1 MTAHEGPYRIEVDG
15 SARRDLERLPHK
27 IAAAMVE
34 FITGALADNPHRLSK
49 PLRAE
54 LASYRSA
61 RRGDYRVVFR
71 IDDARRVVLVG
82 GIKHRA
88 HAYRRRT

>member
-1 MTAHEGPYRIEVDG
+1 MTQGPYRIDVDAP
-15 SARRDLERLPHK
+15 ARRDLERLPPK
-27 IAAAMVE
+27 IAGAMVE
-34 FITGALADNPHRLSK
+34 FITGALADNPQRLSK

-71 IDDARRVVLVG
+71 IDETRRAVLVV

-88 HAYRRRT
+88 HAYRNRP